1 MLVRSALVL
10 MGSLAVVAQEPTTQ
24 RSGASNEPGAEQLIG
39 PGWRWE
45 LAPVVLRDA
54 YAQPGQ
60 AVRKEWTDR
69 GQSFHA
75 PSGYLFLVLPES
87 RKPTLLHLQMRG
99 LELQGS
105 EVPAFRPL
113 LFDVDGNLVSPP
125 VTMSSRRPELA
136 ETRYLWNEVDHAR
149 IARFAVGVLDLE
161 GRLARSEVAS
171 ARARELG
178 ASTLPLPRIGQPLP
192 FDLPALDGTRI
203 RSTDFQNRV
212 VIIDSWATW

>member
-1 MLVRSALVL
+1 MLVRSALL
-10 MGSLAVVAQEPTTQ
+10 LFCSLAVAAQEPAP
-24 RSGASNEPGAEQLIG
+24 RAPGASTQPAAGEVIG

-60 AVRKEWTDR
+60 PVRKEWTDR

-87 RKPTLLHLQMRG
+87 RKPTLVHLQTQG
-99 LELQGS
+99 LDRQGS
-105 EVPAFRPL
+105 ELPAFRPL
-113 LFDVDGNLVSPP
+113 LFDIDGKVVSPP
-125 VTMSSRRPELA
+125 VTMSSRRPQLA
-136 ETRYLWNEVDHAR
+136 ETRYLWNEVDPAR

-161 GRLARSEVAS
+161 GRLARSAAAS

-203 RSTDFQNRV
+203 RSTDLTGRV